1 MAFTLSMPP
10 ANGSIPDYSGL
21 VTAIKQMS
29 PQTATLSSA
38 LTTDTI
44 TAAQLIG
51 GTLNRSGATGAV
63 AATTD
68 TAANIIL
75 ALGSNYFI
83 GMSFVFYYT
92 NANTSAGAVTV
103 TAGVGVTMTGTVVV
117 PIGTTE
123 MFIGTVTSATT
134 VTINGQ
140 AVFTSAFT
148 VTSPT
153 EVNTAISTAGAGT
166 LTAAG
171 IAGGLITR
179 TGPTAVYTDTTDTAV
194 AIVAAVTNAFV
205 GQSFELSI
213 KNTVPFVAT
222 LAAASGV
229 TLSGQTLI
237 PGNSVLRALVTFTSL
252 TAVSIRGIAVVPMTT
267 PPLEAVTALTT
278 VGAGTIT
285 GAGIAGGVTTRG
297 GAQSATAF
305 TDTTDSVANIVAALP
320 NGNVGQSWEYTYHN
334 NTDAVATLAGASS
347 VTVSGNTVVP
357 PCSFARFLC
366 SYATLTTITMVGI
379 GAGLN
384 APLPV
389 TNFVTQSAGN
399 QTAVAGE
406 LLAASH
412 AVLNLSANNANAYTT
427 KTGALMAADIPN
439 IQIGQTWRQRIV
451 ASGNNT
457 VTLTAGA
464 TGITIT
470 GTATAGTGTY
480 RDYVVTYTA
489 ANTFVFQNIGGGT
502 T

>member
-1 MAFTLSMPP
+1 MAFTLSLPG
-10 ANGSIPDYSGL
+10 ATGSIPNYSDL

-75 ALGSNYFI
+75 ALGSNYFV
-83 GMSFVFYYT
+83 GMGFVFYYT

-103 TAGVGVTMTGTVVV
+103 AGGTGVTMTGTLVV
-117 PIGTTE
+117 PIGATE

-140 AVFTSAFT
+140 SVFTSVYTIAN
-148 VTSPT
+148 PA
-153 EVNTAISTAGAGT
+153 EVNTAITTAGAGT
-166 LTAAG
+166 LTAAS

-179 TGPTAVYTDTTDTAV
+179 TGPTGDYTDTTDTAV
-194 AIVAAVTNAFV
+194 AIVAAVSNAFV
-205 GQSFELSI
+205 GQSFELNI
-213 KNTVPFVAT
+213 KNMVAFNST

-229 TLSGQTLI
+229 TLSGITI
-237 PGNSVLRALVTFTSL
+237 VPPISVLRLLVTFTSL
-252 TAVSIRGIAVVPMTT
+252 TAVAIRGIGVMS
-267 PPLEAVTALTT
+267 LT
-278 VGAGTIT
+278 GM
-285 GAGIAGGVTTRG
+285 
-297 GAQSATAF
+297 
-305 TDTTDSVANIVAALP
+305 P
-320 NGNVGQSWEYTYHN
+320 N
-334 NTDAVATLAGASS
+334 
-347 VTVSGNTVVP
+347 
-357 PCSFARFLC
+357 
-366 SYATLTTITMVGI
+366 
-379 GAGLN
+379 
-384 APLPV
+384 
-389 TNFVTQSAGN
+389 TNFVTQSGSN

-406 LLAASH
+406 LLAANN

-470 GTATAGTGTY
+470 GTATAGTGTF